1 MEVFK
6 SFDLLLD
13 YDEAVNFVIDYVE
26 ENKHILNCAYDSMG
40 RDELRRFLYN
50 DFSGIVMNIVNKVE
64 EVEGIKV
71 SENKY

>member
-40 RDELRRFLYN
+40 RDELRRFFYN